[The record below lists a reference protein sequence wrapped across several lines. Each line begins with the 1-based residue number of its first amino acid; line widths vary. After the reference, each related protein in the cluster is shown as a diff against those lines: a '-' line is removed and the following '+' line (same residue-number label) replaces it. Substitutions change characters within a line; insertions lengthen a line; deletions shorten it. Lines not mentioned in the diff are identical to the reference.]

1 MVQVIREGMVAH
13 AVLVERLLA
22 IDEVGRL
29 LGPHRHAAAHLA
41 RVPVKTVTG
50 WLWQARDEPPPRT
63 APARAGWLL
72 KAPAWDETT
81 WARMDALMA
90 AEHDLSR
97 GRKPGPRPAADLST
111 PLYRA
116 RRCPCEGDHPFVASP
131 GCVAAGVDT
140 LIPEAD
146 VVVTDALDQ
155 TASALR
161 HVVAAG
167 GVMNIDGA
175 PGAGK
180 TIALQYA
187 LSRLPPGSAVRRV
200 PIPVGASV
208 SQLRHAI
215 AEALALKVRPDNR
228 YNITDQALAIALRSP
243 HVLVCD
249 DVQRLPPPTLEYL
262 CRLATEPGAPTP
274 LVLAGTGSTQA
285 LQRIPELA
293 SRVLARRHIPPLTPD
308 QAEHTLPAFHPLWAK
323 VPPQHIA
330 RTDEQCAPG
339 NFRAFAQITAHI
351 IDAVLTNPLAY
362 SGSALV
368 EAACRRL
375 GGP

>member
-1 MVQVIREGMVAH
+1 MAQVIRNGMLSH

-22 IDEVGRL
+22 IDETGRL
-29 LGPHRHAAAHLA
+29 LGPHRRAAARLA
-41 RVPVKTVTG
+41 RVPVNTVTR

-63 APARAGWLL
+63 TPARAGWWL

-81 WARMDALMA
+81 WARMDALLA
-90 AEHDLSR
+90 AEHDLTR
-97 GRKPGPRPAADLST
+97 GRKPGPRPTADLST

-116 RRCPCEGDHPFVASP
+116 RRCPCEGDHPFEAGP
-131 GCVAAGVDT
+131 DCATAGVDT
-140 LIPEAD
+140 LVPEAD
-146 VVVTDALDQ
+146 VVVTEALEQ

-180 TIALQYA
+180 TVALQYA
-187 LSRLPPGSAVRRV
+187 LSLLPPGPAVRRV
-200 PIPVGASV
+200 PVPVAATV

-228 YNITDQALAIALRSP
+228 YNTTDQALSTALRSP
-243 HVLVCD
+243 HVLVYD
-249 DVQRLPPPTLEYL
+249 DIQRLSPPALEYL
-262 CRLATEPGAPTP
+262 CRLAADPGAPTT
-274 LVLAGTGSTQA
+274 LILTGTGSTRI

-293 SRVLARRHIPPLTPD
+293 SRILTRQHIPPLTPTQS
-308 QAEHTLPAFHPLWAK
+308 QAVLPAYHPLWGK

-330 RTDEQCAPG
+330 RADERCARG
-339 NFRAFAQITAHI
+339 NFRAFAQITAHV
-351 IDAVLTNPLAY
+351 IDAVLTETP
-362 SGSALV
+362 SRTP
-368 EAACRRL
+368 AA
-375 GGP
+375 P

>member
-1 MVQVIREGMVAH
+1 MTQVIREGMLSH

-22 IDEVGRL
+22 IDEAGRL
-29 LGPHRHAAAHLA
+29 LGPHRHAAARLA
-41 RVPVKTVTG
+41 RVPARTVTR
-50 WLWQARDEPPPRT
+50 WLWQARDEPRPRT

-81 WARMDALMA
+81 WARMDALLA
-90 AEHDLSR
+90 AEHDLRR

-116 RRCPCEGDHPFVASP
+116 RRCPCEGDHPFRAGP
-131 GCVAAGVDT
+131 DCAAAGVDT

-146 VVVTDALDQ
+146 VVVTEALEQ

-167 GVMNIDGA
+167 GVMCIDGA

-180 TIALQYA
+180 TVALQYA
-187 LSRLPPGSAVRRV
+187 LSLLPPGPAVRRV

-215 AEALALKVRPDNR
+215 AETLALKVRPDNR
-228 YNITDQALAIALRSP
+228 YNITDQALATALRHP

-249 DVQRLPPPTLEYL
+249 DIQRLSPPALEYL
-262 CRLATEPGAPTP
+262 CRLAADPGAPTT

-285 LQRIPELA
+285 VQRIPELA
-293 SRVLARRHIPPLTPD
+293 SRILTRRHIPPLTPAQS
-308 QAEHTLPAFHPLWAK
+308 QAVLPVFHPLWRK

-330 RTDEQCAPG
+330 RADERCARG
-339 NFRAFAQITAHI
+339 NFRAFAQITAHV
-351 IDAVLTNPLAY
+351 IDAVLTNPLAHA
-362 SGSALV
+362 GSALV

-375 GGP
+375 GSI